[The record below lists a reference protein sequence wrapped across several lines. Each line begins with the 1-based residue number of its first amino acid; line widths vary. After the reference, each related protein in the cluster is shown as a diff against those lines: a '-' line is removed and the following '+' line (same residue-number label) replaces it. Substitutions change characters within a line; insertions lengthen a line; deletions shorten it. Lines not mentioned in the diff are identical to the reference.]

1 MDARMA
7 QRSATWV
14 NAIDSFSEPLD
25 RLHAAL
31 DASCVVGSWDWDIVR
46 GTMVYDVGAAR
57 LLTGDASLADQ
68 EISGLDTIAA
78 VHPADHTWLI
88 EHVEEAVRAGGLMLA
103 EYRIVDAGG
112 HVRWLLSR
120 GRTYHDASEQ
130 PVRSRG
136 IIIDITELR
145 SDGERYVVTSGS
157 AADADMLE
165 RAADHA
171 IALKRMLTAD
181 VPADVRA
188 ATDVLL
194 FAIGRALAAGNF
206 EPGHQLLQT
215 PQARVSPSGSLLSSN
230 VRFDAFAA

>member
-1 MDARMA
+1 MG
-7 QRSATWV
+7 QRSTTRV

-31 DASCVVGSWDWDIVR
+31 DASCVVGTWDWDIVL
-46 GTMVYDVGAAR
+46 GTMVYDLGAAR
-57 LLTGDASLADQ
+57 LLTGDASLAEQ

-78 VHPADHTWLI
+78 VHPADHAWLI
-88 EHVEEAVRAGGLMLA
+88 EHVQEAVRVGGLMLA
-103 EYRIVDAGG
+103 EYRVIDADG

-120 GRTYHDASEQ
+120 GRTYHDATGQ

-145 SDGERYVVTSGS
+145 GDGERYVVTSGS
-157 AADADMLE
+157 AAGPDMME

-171 IALKRMLTAD
+171 IELKRTLTAD
-181 VPADVRA
+181 APADVRA

-194 FAIGRALAAGNF
+194 FAIGRALAASAS
-206 EPGHQLLQT
+206 EPSH
-215 PQARVSPSGSLLSSN
+215 
-230 VRFDAFAA
+230 